1 MIGGMPRALVLVHTT
16 APGTGVRNAGTVLP
30 ALQEQGFAVTI
41 GSLVEEGASV
51 PEAFDLLVVMG
62 SAESVADDALPW
74 LPRELAFLHRVLDAG
89 TPVLGIC
96 FGGQLLARALGG
108 TVGRAPRSER
118 GFVDLGTTDAEVLPP
133 GTWIEFHDDAFTLPP
148 GATEI
153 ARNDVCVQA
162 FTHGAHMGVQFHPEI
177 TPDVLAQWVESWG
190 DRGRVAV
197 EAEFDLAG
205 LVAELDGRAADS
217 AAACRHL
224 VARFC
229 ARLAHAGR
237 AVAVASD

>member
-1 MIGGMPRALVLVHTT
+1 MSRALVLVHTT
-16 APGTGVRNAGTVLP
+16 APGDGIRNAGTIAP
-30 ALQEQGFAVTI
+30 ALAEQGFDVTI
-41 GSLVEEGASV
+41 GSLVEEGTPV
-51 PEAFDLLVVMG
+51 PETFDLLVVMG

-74 LPRELAFLHRVLDAG
+74 LPRELAFVRRTLAAG
-89 TPVLGIC
+89 VPVLGIC

-108 TVGRAPRSER
+108 TVGRAPRPER
-118 GFVDLGTTDAEVLPP
+118 GFVTLGTADADVLPP

-148 GATEI
+148 GAVEI

-190 DRGRVAV
+190 SRGREAV

-205 LVAELDGRAADS
+205 LVAELDGRAAAS
-217 AAACRHL
+217 AAACRDL

-229 ARLAHAGR
+229 ARLPHAVDVT
-237 AVAVASD
+237 AD